1 MNTPKILK
9 SISAA
14 TLMAVLGVSSVVFAE
29 DAEKPHSTTTMDAIS
44 DSAITAKVKAKFMD
58 DTRLKNADISVT
70 TANGAVTLTGSASGS
85 EVSHAAEDLAK
96 HVKGV
101 TSVDNKIYTPSVARK
116 VESKTK
122 SAVQKTERVV
132 SDSWIT
138 TKVKSVLLADSLTK
152 GFRISVK
159 TTQHVVALS
168 GTVDTQAAIDQAV
181 HLASGIKGVSS
192 VDASGLTIGKNQ

>member
-1 MNTPKILK
+1 MNTPKIVK

-14 TLMAVLGVSSVVFAE
+14 TLVAVLGMSGVVLAE
-29 DAEKPHSTTTMDAIS
+29 NTEKPHSNSAMDAIS

-58 DTRLKNADISVT
+58 DTRLKNADIGVT

-85 EVSHAAEDLAK
+85 EVSDAAEDLAK

-122 SAVQKTERVV
+122 NAAHKTERVV

-152 GFRISVK
+152 GFKISVK

-192 VDASGLTIGKNQ
+192 VDSSGLTIGKNQ